1 MIYGY
6 LRETS
11 EQAKKAGIDKTT
23 NIPRTGLDEYLK
35 VIFPN
40 TTDWVHDKCF
50 DSDIKELKL
59 KRPDYRSESL
69 KLIVEFDGLPH
80 YTSPFRIKE
89 DEKRVKLYEK
99 YGYKVVRIPYFIQLT
114 REAVKTLFDVDVGFE
129 LFDPMMPSLT
139 LGGDC
144 TPAYLCVDGIQR
156 MANEFLKFPEQYK
169 VNLEYMKNIPN
180 EFSYLV
186 RVDLLEYFINNKQ
199 LTLHT

>member
-11 EQAKKAGIDKTT
+11 EQAKKAGIDKAT
-23 NIPRTGLDEYLK
+23 NMPRTGLDEYLK
-35 VIFPN
+35 IIFPN
-40 TTDWVHDKCF
+40 TTDWVHNRCF
-50 DSDIKELKL
+50 GSDIKELKL

-114 REAVKTLFDVDVGFE
+114 REAVKTLFNVDVGFE
-129 LFDPMMPSLT
+129 LFDPTIPSLT
-139 LGGDC
+139 LGSDC

-156 MANEFLKFPEQYK
+156 MANEFLKFPEQYE
-169 VNLEYMKNIPN
+169 VNLEYMKNVPN

-186 RVDLLEYFINNKQ
+186 RLDLLEYFMNNKQ
-199 LTLHT
+199 LTPHT